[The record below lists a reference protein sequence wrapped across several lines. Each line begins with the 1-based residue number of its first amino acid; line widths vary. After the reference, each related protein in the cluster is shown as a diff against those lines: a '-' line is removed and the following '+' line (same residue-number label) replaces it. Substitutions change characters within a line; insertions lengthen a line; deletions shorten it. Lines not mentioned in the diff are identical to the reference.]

1 MGMLDGRVVI
11 VTGGAKGIGR
21 AYCRALAEHG
31 ATVVVA
37 DLSDADA
44 TVDELVSLG
53 AEAMQVRTDVS
64 DVAQTEEMAATAV
77 ERYGRIDGL
86 VNNAGFFMEAARVL
100 MEDIAPDEWDQ
111 CFAVNVKGTWLCSRA
126 VTPTMKAQGS
136 GKIVNISS
144 TTVNDGT
151 LRFLHYVSS
160 KSAIVGLT
168 RAMARELGPYGIA
181 VNTITPD
188 YIPPQRGIR
197 ERAAPEVDVAI
208 RARRAFSRTQV
219 PEDLVGTLIY
229 LMSPMS
235 DFVTGQNIF
244 VNGGSSFN

>member
-31 ATVVVA
+31 AKVVVA
-37 DLSDADA
+37 DLSDAA
-44 TVDELVSLG
+44 ETVDEVVSLG
-53 AEAMQVRTDVS
+53 GEAMQLRVDVS
-64 DVAQTEEMAATAV
+64 DVAQTEEMAASTVAT
-77 ERYGRIDGL
+77 YGRIDGL

-100 MEDIAPDEWDQ
+100 MEDISPDEWDR
-111 CFAVNVKGTWLCSRA
+111 CFDVNVKGTWLCSRA

-168 RAMARELGPYGIA
+168 RAMARELGPHGIA

-188 YIPPQRGIR
+188 YIPHNEEYASAR
-197 ERAAPEVDVAI
+197 PEIDVAI
-208 RARRAFSRTQV
+208 RARRAFARTQV
-219 PEDLVGTLIY
+219 PEDVVGTLIY
-229 LMSPMS
+229 LISPMS

>member
-31 ATVVVA
+31 AAVVVA
-37 DLSDADA
+37 DLSDASE
-44 TVDELVSLG
+44 TVHEVTSLG
-53 AEAMQVRTDVS
+53 SEAMQLRVDVS
-64 DVAQTEEMAATAV
+64 DVAQTEEMAASTVAT
-77 ERYGRIDGL
+77 YGRIDGL

-100 MEDIAPDEWDQ
+100 MEDVSPDEWDR

-160 KSAIVGLT
+160 KSAVVGLT
-168 RAMARELGPYGIA
+168 RAMARELGPHGIA

-188 YIPPQRGIR
+188 YIPHNEEYASAR
-197 ERAAPEVDVAI
+197 PEIDVAI
-208 RARRAFSRTQV
+208 RARRAFARTQV
-219 PEDLVGTLIY
+219 PEDVVGTLIY

>member
-1 MGMLDGRVVI
+1 M
-11 VTGGAKGIGR
+11 
-21 AYCRALAEHG
+21 
-31 ATVVVA
+31 VVA
-37 DLSDADA
+37 DLSDAGE

-168 RAMARELGPYGIA
+168 RAMARELGSYGIA

-188 YIPPQRGIR
+188 YIPHNEEYASAR
-197 ERAAPEVDVAI
+197 PEVDVAI

>member
-21 AYCRALAEHG
+21 AYCRGLAEQG
-31 ATVVVA
+31 ATVAVA
-37 DLSDADA
+37 DLSDAA
-44 TVDELVSLG
+44 ETVAEVESLG
-53 AEAMQVRTDVS
+53 GEAMQLRVDVS
-64 DVAQTEEMAATAV
+64 DVAQTEALAAGTV
-77 ERYGRIDGL
+77 EAYGRIDGL

-100 MEDIAPDEWDQ
+100 MEDISPDEWDR
-111 CFAVNVKGTWLCSRA
+111 CFDVNVKGTWLCSRA

-168 RAMARELGPYGIA
+168 RAMARELGPHGIA

-188 YIPPQRGIR
+188 YIPHNEEYASAR
-197 ERAAPEVDVAI
+197 PEIDVAI
-208 RARRAFSRTQV
+208 RARRAFARTQV
-219 PEDLVGTLIY
+219 PEDVVGTLIY

>member
-31 ATVVVA
+31 AAVVVA
-37 DLSDADA
+37 DLSDASE
-44 TVDELVSLG
+44 TVDEVTSLG
-53 AEAMQVRTDVS
+53 SEAMQLRVDVS
-64 DVAQTEEMAATAV
+64 DVAQTEEMAASTVAT
-77 ERYGRIDGL
+77 YGRIDGL

-100 MEDIAPDEWDQ
+100 MEDVSPDEWDR
-111 CFAVNVKGTWLCSRA
+111 CFDVNVKGTWLCSRA
-126 VTPTMKAQGS
+126 VTPAMKAQGS

-168 RAMARELGPYGIA
+168 RAMARELGPHGIA

-188 YIPPQRGIR
+188 YIPHNEEYASAR
-197 ERAAPEVDVAI
+197 PEIDVAI
-208 RARRAFSRTQV
+208 RARRAFARTQV
-219 PEDLVGTLIY
+219 PEDLVGTLVY

>member
-21 AYCRALAEHG
+21 AYCRGLAEHG
-31 ATVVVA
+31 STVVVA
-37 DLSDADA
+37 DVSDGAE
-44 TVDELVSLG
+44 TVEEVESLG
-53 AEAMQVRTDVS
+53 GEAMQLQVDVS
-64 DVAQTEEMAATAV
+64 DVDQTEAMAAGTV

-100 MEDIAPDEWDQ
+100 MEDISPDEWDR
-111 CFAVNVKGTWLCSRA
+111 CFDVNVKGTWLCSRA

-168 RAMARELGPYGIA
+168 RAMARELGSHGIA

-188 YIPPQRGIR
+188 YIPHNEEYASAR
-197 ERAAPEVDVAI
+197 PEIDVAI
-208 RARRAFSRTQV
+208 RARRAFARTQV

-244 VNGGSSFN
+244 VNGGSSFH